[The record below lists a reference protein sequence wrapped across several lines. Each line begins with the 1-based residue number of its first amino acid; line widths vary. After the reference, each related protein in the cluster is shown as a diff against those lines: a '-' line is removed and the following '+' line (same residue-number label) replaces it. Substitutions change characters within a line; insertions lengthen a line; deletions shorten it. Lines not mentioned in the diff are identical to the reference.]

1 MKHFAILLL
10 FALGAYGIWQFIST
24 RERNEFRSFLKG
36 HGEKVFLIV
45 AALTILLVAQLFLN
59 STKLL

>member
-1 MKHFAILLL
+1 MRQFLILLIL
-10 FALGAYGIWQFIST
+10 SLSCYFMWQTI
-24 RERNEFRSFLKG
+24 RIKDRNEFRAFLKG

-45 AALTILLVAQLFLN
+45 IALTILLVAQFFLN